1 MSKRTTT
8 TTKRATTKR
17 VDRDLVPKS
26 ETDLVRQCLALL
38 GESNVIADA
47 WRNNTGVAYL
57 PGKGGKPRPVFFG
70 RRGVSDIL
78 GFTAAGRFLAVECK
92 MPKKQATPEQ
102 RTFLDDVHRA
112 GGVALVVRSR
122 AELAAALVHLALDP
136 DWSPHRADGVER
148 VVRPCSCPRCR
159 PSGLTSD
166 GMFQGWAREA
176 VEEWDGSSNVDLLR
190 LIASRFGTSLET
202 LIASAEVKG
211 AEE

>member
-1 MSKRTTT
+1 MN
-8 TTKRATTKR
+8 KRATTAKRAATAKR

-92 MPKKQATPEQ
+92 MPKKGPTPEQ
-102 RTFLDDVHRA
+102 RTFLDEVHRA

-159 PSGLTSD
+159 PPWSVED
-166 GMFQGWAREA
+166 RFREWAREA